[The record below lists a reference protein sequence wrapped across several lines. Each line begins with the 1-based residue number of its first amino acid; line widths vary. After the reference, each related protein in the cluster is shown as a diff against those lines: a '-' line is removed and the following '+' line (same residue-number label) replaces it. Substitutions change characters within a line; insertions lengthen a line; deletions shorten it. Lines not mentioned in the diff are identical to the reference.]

1 MTKYVTLQSILQVAE
16 MGKIRN
22 ANIILA
28 GKHLRK

>member
-22 ANIILA
+22 ANRILA
-28 GKHLRK
+28 HKHLRK